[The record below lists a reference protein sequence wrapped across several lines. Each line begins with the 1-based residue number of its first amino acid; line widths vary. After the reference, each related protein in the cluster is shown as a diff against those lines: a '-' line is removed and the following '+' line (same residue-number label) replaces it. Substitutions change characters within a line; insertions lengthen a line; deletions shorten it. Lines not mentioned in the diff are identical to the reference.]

1 MSANPS
7 FFKRICLFI
16 WNALN
21 GIRKFILN
29 LIFFGLLAMILI
41 VIGSSEDIQVEDN
54 SALVLNLA
62 GSIVDQKQQVD
73 PLEAALK

>member
-16 WNALN
+16 WNTLN

-29 LIFFGLLAMILI
+29 LIFFGFLAIILI
-41 VIGSSEDIQVEDN
+41 TIGSSEDIQVEEN

-73 PLEAALK
+73 PMKPH